1 MLGIAHDRNCNGN
14 FVLGQVSNGAGQA
27 VAGVRVVY
35 QDEMG
40 NRQETVTSGQMP
52 GYGSFRFAIVDDSPQ
67 HISISLYD
75 SNGAAAVRR
84 HACRTNRV
92 GRPISAVTM

>member
-14 FVLGQVSNGAGQA
+14 FVLGQVSNGGGQA

-75 SNGAAAVRR
+75 SNGAAVSWR
-84 HACRTNRV
+84 HARTNRV